1 MLWCRSSST
10 NSFQDARA
18 DVILK
23 YSADEA
29 RNLKSYGEFPET
41 VRINETVTIGEEG
54 IEDDIEFDDVDSSE
68 EENDLGVGGIDDI

>member
-1 MLWCRSSST
+1 M
-10 NSFQDARA
+10 
-18 DVILK
+18 
-23 YSADEA
+23 
-29 RNLKSYGEFPET
+29 KSYGEFPET